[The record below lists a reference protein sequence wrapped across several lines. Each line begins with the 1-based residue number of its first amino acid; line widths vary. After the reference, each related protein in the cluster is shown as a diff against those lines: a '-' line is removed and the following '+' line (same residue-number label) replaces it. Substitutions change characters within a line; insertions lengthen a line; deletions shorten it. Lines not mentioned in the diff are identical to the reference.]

1 MISVLLLSCSFLA
14 LSAQA
19 PGDSDKPEPQA
30 AAIVASVEKVIADAI
45 AIAEPS
51 VVAIHRSKN
60 ENGPETL
67 AIRGRKRARI
77 VPMFLTRRA
86 SPIPDLS
93 NMLSFDYGSGVVI
106 GDQGEILTLYHV
118 VRGASELYV
127 RAAGRQLFEA
137 EVIAADPRS
146 DLAVIVPAMSEGAEF
161 PRLKPIAIGDSGRLR
176 KGAFLIALGNS
187 FNAAQDGS
195 PSASW
200 GILSNVSRR
209 LELDVDEAPG
219 PRKTLGLGL
228 VHYPTLLQLD
238 AKLNLGMSGGAVINL
253 KGELVGL
260 TTMASSPAGFDAMA
274 GYAIPMDKIT
284 KRAISSLTEGK
295 EVEYGLLGI
304 QADDKGTNYVSQI
317 KHGSPAYLA
326 QLQVNDQIVAVNGI
340 PVTNFDSLILAVNVF
355 PAGEAVRLKIQRGD
369 ETIERTIV
377 LAKLLIEGEVI
388 ATNRPK
394 PWRGLRVEYTAHNR
408 GSEPAM
414 FGVVAAE
421 VEDGSKAADSGL
433 KRGQLIRRVA
443 GKEVRSPREFADAV
457 AGLEGPVTL
466 DTDLGQVTVK

>member
-30 AAIVASVEKVIADAI
+30 AAIVAAIEKVIADAI
-45 AIAEPS
+45 ASAEPS

-67 AIRGRKRARI
+67 AIRGRKRARN

-187 FNAAQDGS
+187 FNAARRMGV
-195 PSASW
+195 PRRAGASFPMCRAVSSSTSTSHPDLARRWAWVWCTTRLSCSWTRSSIW
-200 GILSNVSRR
+200 G
-209 LELDVDEAPG
+209 
-219 PRKTLGLGL
+219 
-228 VHYPTLLQLD
+228 
-238 AKLNLGMSGGAVINL
+238 
-253 KGELVGL
+253 
-260 TTMASSPAGFDAMA
+260 
-274 GYAIPMDKIT
+274 
-284 KRAISSLTEGK
+284 
-295 EVEYGLLGI
+295 
-304 QADDKGTNYVSQI
+304 
-317 KHGSPAYLA
+317 
-326 QLQVNDQIVAVNGI
+326 
-340 PVTNFDSLILAVNVF
+340 
-355 PAGEAVRLKIQRGD
+355 
-369 ETIERTIV
+369 
-377 LAKLLIEGEVI
+377 
-388 ATNRPK
+388 
-394 PWRGLRVEYTAHNR
+394 
-408 GSEPAM
+408 
-414 FGVVAAE
+414 
-421 VEDGSKAADSGL
+421 
-433 KRGQLIRRVA
+433 
-443 GKEVRSPREFADAV
+443 
-457 AGLEGPVTL
+457 
-466 DTDLGQVTVK
+466 